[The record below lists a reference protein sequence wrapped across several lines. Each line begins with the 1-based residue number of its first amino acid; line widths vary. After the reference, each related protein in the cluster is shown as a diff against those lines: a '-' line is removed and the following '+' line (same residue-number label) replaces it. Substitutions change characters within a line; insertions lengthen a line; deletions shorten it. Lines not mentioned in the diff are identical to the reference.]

1 MVVQFPDGSREFR
14 YPPQELKEGDRIWH
28 DGKPFRVLAIAS
40 EERRLTVT
48 VELESDE
55 LGDLLQSERGGV
67 VLDELV
73 V

>member
-1 MVVQFPDGSREFR
+1 M
-14 YPPQELKEGDRIWH
+14 
-28 DGKPFRVLAIAS
+28 LAIAS
-40 EERRLTVT
+40 ENGRLTVT

>member
-1 MVVQFPDGSREFR
+1 MAIQFPDGSREFR
-14 YPPQELKEGDRIWH
+14 YPPQELREGERIWH

-40 EERRLTVT
+40 ENGRLTVT